1 MLDEADAESHKG
13 AVRKKEERPP
23 ALAPMERRLI
33 KCNADPA
40 CLPPND
46 VTVVI
51 DILDFDQKFE

>member
-1 MLDEADAESHKG
+1 VLDEADAESHKG
-13 AVRKKEERPP
+13 AVRKKERPA
-23 ALAPMERRLI
+23 ALALMERRLI
-33 KCNADPA
+33 KFNADPA